1 MINPNNIG
9 DYINETARVLEEQQA
24 TINDVESRLADL
36 NETLKEAQEA
46 QEATIARILFVDK
59 VLTKDFVES
68 MGFPAK
74 VSAKVKKQV
83 LANGEE

>member
-9 DYINETARVLEEQQA
+9 DYINETARVLEEQQD

-59 VLTKDFVES
+59 VLTKEFVES

-74 VSAKVKKQV
+74 VSSKVKKQV
-83 LANGEE
+83 LANEEE

>member
-9 DYINETARVLEEQQA
+9 DYINDTARILGEQQA
-24 TINDVESRLADL
+24 TINDVETRLAEL
-36 NETLKEAQEA
+36 NKELEEAQET

-68 MGFPAK
+68 MGFPTK

-83 LANGEE
+83 LANEEE

>member
-9 DYINETARVLEEQQA
+9 DYINDTARVLGEQQA
-24 TINDVESRLADL
+24 TINDVEARLAEL
-36 NETLKEAQEA
+36 NKELEEAQET

-68 MGFPAK
+68 MGFPTK

-83 LANGEE
+83 LANEEE

>member
-24 TINDVESRLADL
+24 TINDVESRLASL

-74 VSAKVKKQV
+74 VSSKVKKQV
-83 LANGEE
+83 LANEEE

>member
-24 TINDVESRLADL
+24 TINDAESRLADL
-36 NETLKEAQEA
+36 NEALKNAQEA

-83 LANGEE
+83 LANEEE